1 MAARGVN
8 ITARNGAASSWTAL
22 RTSEPPPLRD
32 VVLCRPQSRLFCPPS
47 HPRISESQ
55 SSITNNRGAASFLSA
70 WNHLQIDDVLTDL
83 VNVVAAGPLLTRRRD
98 CEDSAGGVKDW
109 REKHIRKLL
118 GDTAQIWA
126 NSHEVKPRISTK
138 TSVIKPT
145 NHPRV
150 LYRSKTHEKWADV
163 KDKESNIALTQ
174 FSFGT
179 NVLAKLCFGES
190 QSNNHS
196 PQSFGQLVYKCI
208 RKNIIWLFNC

>member
-83 VNVVAAGPLLTRRRD
+83 VDVVAAGPLLTRRRD
-98 CEDSAGGVKDW
+98 CRTQRGALKTDERNTSGSCWVIQRKFGLIPIKSN
-109 REKHIRKLL
+109 REYQQKQVSLNPLITPESCTGQKHMRNELMSRQGKQHR
-118 GDTAQIWA
+118 AHA
-126 NSHEVKPRISTK
+126 V
-138 TSVIKPT
+138 
-145 NHPRV
+145 
-150 LYRSKTHEKWADV
+150 
-163 KDKESNIALTQ
+163 
-174 FSFGT
+174 
-179 NVLAKLCFGES
+179 
-190 QSNNHS
+190 
-196 PQSFGQLVYKCI
+196 
-208 RKNIIWLFNC
+208 